1 MFVRPLVIGV
11 PSLLDNEKCDNMAL
25 LKRLGGNSG
34 NMLFT
39 EALLRLIVGS
49 KWQPN
54 SLHDADGDCVV
65 VAAANWLNP
74 GDDFGWLAD
83 EIEKSRLPAFIV
95 GIGAQSSL
103 RKEIPRIEPGTVRLL
118 KVVAERSGAISTRG
132 PFSSEVLEHYGIKNS
147 VPTGCPSL
155 LLCGPQGPAFNKGVL
170 GPQIV
175 LHGTRHGNFAGGEF
189 QSYFYRQAFALKKE
203 ILLQSELVDLEIAT
217 GIAPYD
223 IEPADAHMV
232 NRTYAAGPYPNL
244 VQFLRTKAAFF
255 YNLEKWISYARK
267 KDFFVGTRIHATVL
281 SLIAGTPAVLIAHDS
296 RTEELAEVMGVPYVR
311 PDKIDTNAPLDCEG
325 LFEIFKNSDFGKYR
339 AYRTKFLE
347 FFRENGFTASNE

>member
-1 MFVRPLVIGV
+1 
-11 PSLLDNEKCDNMAL
+11 
-25 LKRLGGNSG
+25 
-34 NMLFT
+34 MLFT
-39 EALLRLIVGS
+39 EALVRLLIGG

-54 SLHDADGDCVV
+54 SLNDTDGDCVV

-74 GDDFGWLAD
+74 GDDFRWLAD
-83 EIEKSRLPAFIV
+83 EIEKSKLPAFIV

-155 LLCGPQGPAFNKGVL
+155 LLCGPRGPEIDKGVL

-175 LHGTRHGNFAGGEF
+175 LHGTRHGNLAGSEI
-189 QSYFYRQAFALKKE
+189 QSYFYRQAFALKMD

-244 VQFLRTKAAFF
+244 VRFLRTKAAFF

-281 SLIAGTPAVLIAHDS
+281 SLVAGTPAVLVAHDS
-296 RTEELAEVMGVPYVR
+296 RTEELAEVMGLPYVK
-311 PDKIDTNAPLDCEG
+311 PEQIDTRVPLDFEG
-325 LFEIFKNSDFGKYR
+325 LFEVFKDSDFGKYR

-347 FFRENGFTASNE
+347 FFRENGFTWSDE